1 MMDFYT
7 KEIML
12 FETFET
18 CETRFQRSSGRKP
31 VLWFEEVSLDVE
43 GQVAPLLEA
52 SAMADADG
60 RV

>member
-1 MMDFYT
+1 MHFYT

-12 FETFET
+12 FESFVIVGHV
-18 CETRFQRSSGRKP
+18 SKDP
-31 VLWFEEVSLDVE
+31 VVVMALWFEEVSLDVE

>member
-1 MMDFYT
+1 MMDCYT
-7 KEIML
+7 KELMF
-12 FETFET
+12 FESFVIV
-18 CETRFQRSSGRKP
+18 RRVSKDP
-31 VLWFEEVSLDVE
+31 VVVMAPWFEEVSLDVE

>member
-1 MMDFYT
+1 MRHVFKD
-7 KEIML
+7 
-12 FETFET
+12 
-18 CETRFQRSSGRKP
+18 P
-31 VLWFEEVSLDVE
+31 VVVMALWFEEVSLDVE